1 MTSRPGRG
9 PLYRTIQS
17 EIQRDILNGT
27 LKPGDWLPSESQLR
41 ARYGV
46 SQTSVRRAFQELQRL
61 GLVERFHGRGSVV
74 ASNEIRAIS
83 PMLGLGRELRH
94 RGFTIRPEL
103 LSNSEEQADA
113 AVARALDI
121 AADAPVIH
129 IERRYWIG
137 DEPFVFLDH
146 YLTPQPGIDF
156 TEFTEFTGD
165 SLYAFLTVRNAQP
178 THAHERVSAVNLPE
192 AEAAQ
197 LAVDTGSAA
206 MLRERTS
213 FGADQRPTEFT
224 RYILR
229 GDRYHLDI
237 DLRNEL

>member
-9 PLYRTIQS
+9 PLYRAIQS

-61 GLVERFHGRGSVV
+61 GLVERFHGRGSIV
-74 ASNEIRAIS
+74 ASNEIRAMS

-103 LSNSEEQADA
+103 LSNAEQAADEEIA
-113 AVARALDI
+113 GALDI
-121 AADAPVIH
+121 PVGATVVH

-137 DEPFVFLDH
+137 DDPFVFLDH
-146 YLTPQPGIDF
+146 HLTPQPGID
-156 TEFTEFTGD
+156 FTEFTGD
-165 SLYAFLTVRNAQP
+165 SLYAFLTVRDAQP
-178 THAHERVSAVNLPE
+178 THAHERVSAVNLSAAE
-192 AEAAQ
+192 AEQ
-197 LAVDTGSAA
+197 LTVEPGTAA
-206 MLRERTS
+206 MLRQRTS

-229 GDRYHLDI
+229 GDLYHLDI